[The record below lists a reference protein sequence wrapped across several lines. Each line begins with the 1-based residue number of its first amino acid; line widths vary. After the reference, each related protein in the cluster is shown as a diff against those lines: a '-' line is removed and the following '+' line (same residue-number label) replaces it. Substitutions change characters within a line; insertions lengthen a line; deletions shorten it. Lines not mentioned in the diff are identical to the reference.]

1 MKKFFMTAFA
11 IKPVLFVMKKN
22 TLKLSALLL
31 ITSMS
36 FSNCATIVSKSTYP
50 VSIYTNP
57 RGGQVTITD
66 KKGKEIYKGTSPS
79 VVKLKSG
86 AGFFSKAEYQ
96 VRLSNQGYVDKVIPV
111 TFKLNG
117 WYFGNIVFGGLIGL
131 IIVDPASGAMWRI
144 DKYADDINETLV
156 KSTVSITE
164 PTLKIMDIKNV
175 PEKMKENLVRVR

>member
-1 MKKFFMTAFA
+1 MTIFA
-11 IKPVLFVMKKN
+11 IETVFLAIKKN
-22 TLKLSALLL
+22 TLKIATLLL
-31 ITSMS
+31 IVSML

-57 RGGQVTITD
+57 RGGQVSITN

-86 AGFFSKAEYQ
+86 DGFFSRAEYQ
-96 VRLSNQGYVDKVIPV
+96 VTLSSPGYVDKIIPV

-117 WYFGNIVFGGLIGL
+117 WYFGNIVFGGLIGM

-144 DKYADDINETLV
+144 DKYADDINETLI

-164 PTLKIMDIKNV
+164 PTLQIMDIKNI
-175 PEKMKENLVRVR
+175 PENMKQNLVRVK

>member
-1 MKKFFMTAFA
+1 MTAFA